1 MSPNQRKAQRI
12 IQRYSKQLE
21 ELQLKEIKENEV
33 VLLNNME
40 DEEEISN
47 EKKEHIET
55 LKKSRLGELIRS
67 RKARQKQ
74 MAEIQKK
81 RDDEIRNAASRYFQ
95 LEPGK
100 IVDWNAIVEAKR
112 KKIREHEK
120 YLEDKRKKEEGSP

>member
-40 DEEEISN
+40 DEEEITN

-55 LKKSRLGELIRS
+55 LK
-67 RKARQKQ
+67 
-74 MAEIQKK
+74 
-81 RDDEIRNAASRYFQ
+81 
-95 LEPGK
+95 
-100 IVDWNAIVEAKR
+100 
-112 KKIREHEK
+112 
-120 YLEDKRKKEEGSP
+120 